1 MAANLRTWLQ
11 EWGGQPDGV
20 ASPVQDGPFSAPALL
35 WNAATPRIN
44 LANGVTPTGDGTGVS
59 ERAGPYGKEAD
70 FSGSGTGRY
79 IFATAPEQDAVT
91 IAIEARVDSTAT
103 LDRLVSAYNGAGSG
117 KYDIYVDAIPLWIF
131 QVFRATTNG
140 MFALDAGLPP
150 TFRGTLVISH
160 TLGATPKA
168 YFNGNELSVS
178 VMSAGSGATVA
189 SSNLLGIGGRPDLT
203 TRQLDGGISTVWR
216 LDRALPAS
224 AAQMLSEPGALS
236 RLLYEPQRIWVPVSA
251 AGGAVPT
258 ITALSARLITAS
270 SAQPRISYS

>member
-70 FSGSGTGRY
+70 FSGSGTGRF
-79 IFATAPEQDAVT
+79 IFPTAPEQDAVT
-91 IAIEARVDSTAT
+91 FAIEARIDSVAD
-103 LDRLVSAYNGAGSG
+103 LDRLVSGYNGAGSG
-117 KYDIYVDAIPLWIF
+117 KYDIYVDGSPVWVF
-131 QVFRATTNG
+131 QVLRATTNA
-140 MFALDAGLPP
+140 MFLFTAGLGP
-150 TFRGTLVISH
+150 TFIGTLVISYV
-160 TLGATPKA
+160 LGGTPNVF
-168 YFNGNELSVS
+168 FNGAAVT
-178 VMSAGSGATVA
+178 VTTYAAGSGATVA
-189 SSNLLGIGGRPDLT
+189 SSNVLSIGGRADIT
-203 TRQLDGGISTVWR
+203 SRQLDGGISTVWR
-216 LDRALPAS
+216 LDRALPAPV
-224 AAQMLSEPGALS
+224 ARELSQPGAMP
-236 RLLYEPQRIWVPVSA
+236 RLLYEPRRIIVPTQSA
-251 AGGAVPT
+251 AAPT

>member
-20 ASPVQDGPFSAPALL
+20 ASPVQDGPFSGPALL

-91 IAIEARVDSTAT
+91 IAIEARVDSTT
-103 LDRLVSAYNGAGSG
+103 DLDRLVSAYNGAGSG
-117 KYDIYVDAIPLWIF
+117 KYDIYVDATPRWVF
-131 QVFRATTNG
+131 QVLRATSNA
-140 MFALDAGLPP
+140 MFLFTAGLGS
-150 TFRGTLVISH
+150 TFQGTLVISYV
-160 TLGATPKA
+160 LGGTPEVF
-168 YFNGNELSVS
+168 FNGAKVTVS
-178 VMSAGSGATVA
+178 TYVAGSGATVA
-189 SSNLLGIGGRPDLT
+189 SSNVLSIGGRADIT
-203 TRQLDGGISTVWR
+203 SRQLDGGISTVWR
-216 LDRALPAS
+216 LDRALPAPV
-224 AAQMLSEPGALS
+224 ARELSQPGAMP
-236 RLLYEPQRIWVPVSA
+236 RLLYEPRRIIVPTQSA
-251 AGGAVPT
+251 AAPT

>member
-20 ASPVQDGPFSAPALL
+20 ARPVQEGPFSGPALL

-59 ERAGPYGKEAD
+59 EIVGPYGKEAD

-91 IAIEARVDSTAT
+91 IAIEARVDSTT
-103 LDRLVSAYNGAGSG
+103 NLDRLVSAYNGAGSG
-117 KYDIYVDAIPLWIF
+117 KYDIYVDANPLWIF
-131 QVFRATTNG
+131 QVLRATTHG
-140 MFALDAGLPP
+140 MFFISGLSP
-150 TFRGTLVISH
+150 TFRGTLVVSH
-160 TLGATPKA
+160 TLDATPKA

-178 VMSAGSGATVA
+178 VISAGSGATVA
-189 SSNLLGIGGRPDLT
+189 SSNLLGIGGRPDVT

-224 AAQMLSEPGALS
+224 AAQMLSLPGALS
-236 RLLYEPQRIWVPVSA
+236 RLLYEPRRIYIPTQSA
-251 AGGAVPT
+251 AAAAPT

>member
-20 ASPVQDGPFSAPALL
+20 ARPVQEGPFSGPALL

-59 ERAGPYGKEAD
+59 EIVGPYGKEAD

-91 IAIEARVDSTAT
+91 IAIEARVDTT
-103 LDRLVSAYNGAGSG
+103 TDIDRLVSAYNGAGSG
-117 KYDIYVDAIPLWIF
+117 KYDIYVDAVARWYF

-140 MFALDAGLPP
+140 RFWFSAGLSP
-150 TFRGTLVISH
+150 TFKGTLVISH
-160 TLGATPKA
+160 TLDATPQA

-178 VMSAGSGATVA
+178 VLSAGSGATVA
-189 SSNLLGIGGRPDLT
+189 SSNLLGIGGRTDVT
-203 TRQLDGGISTVWR
+203 TQQLDGGISTVWR

-224 AAQMLSEPGALS
+224 AAQMLSQPGALS
-236 RLLYEPQRIWVPVSA
+236 RLLYEPRRIYIPTQSA
-251 AGGAVPT
+251 AAAAPT